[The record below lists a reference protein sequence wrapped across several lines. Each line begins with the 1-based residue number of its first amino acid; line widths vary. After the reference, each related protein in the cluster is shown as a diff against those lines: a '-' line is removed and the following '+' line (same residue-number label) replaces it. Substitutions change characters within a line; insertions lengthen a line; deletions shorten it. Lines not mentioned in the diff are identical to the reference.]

1 MTNPRR
7 YLTRM
12 IVFVVAVAV
21 IVVGLSATLLQAFR
35 ANPELNG
42 FIVGVLVLGI
52 GYIFHQVWSL
62 NREVAWIESFRT
74 GQPGMSVQASPRL
87 LAPMSAML
95 GERGQKFSLSAMAM
109 RSLLDGISSRLD
121 EKRDISRYLI
131 GLLIFLGLLGTF
143 YGLIQTIES
152 VADVIGGL
160 TVQSGDLGG
169 VFDKLKSGLEKPLQG
184 MGTAFSTS
192 LFGLAGSLVLGFLEL
207 QAGQA
212 QNIFY
217 NDLEDWLSGQTRLS
231 SGSLVADGEG
241 GGGVP
246 AYVQA
251 LLEQSADS
259 LESLQRTIDRGE
271 ESRITANN
279 NITNLAEK
287 LSMLTDQMRTEQSL
301 MMKLAESQLELKPIL
316 SRLAEGQASGG
327 FGDDGVRS
335 HVRNIDVHLARLH
348 EELATG
354 RAETVQELRTEI
366 RVLSRTLAAIA
377 EKAAR

>member
-1 MTNPRR
+1 MSNPRR
-7 YLTRM
+7 FLTRM
-12 IVFVVAVAV
+12 LFFVITVAV
-21 IVVGLSATLLQAFR
+21 IVAALSATLLKAFS

-42 FIVGVLVLGI
+42 FILGVLALGI
-52 GYIFHQVWSL
+52 IYIFHQVWSL
-62 NREVAWIESFRT
+62 NREVNWIESFRT
-74 GQPGMSVQASPRL
+74 GRPGMSVQAAPRL
-87 LAPMSAML
+87 LAPMAAML

-109 RSLLDGISSRLD
+109 RSLLDGISARLD

-152 VADVIGGL
+152 VAEVIGGL
-160 TVQSGDLGG
+160 SVHTGDLGG
-169 VFDKLKSGLEKPLQG
+169 VFNKLKSGLEKPLQG

-212 QNIFY
+212 QNIFF

-231 SGSLVADGEG
+231 TGALSGDGESV
-241 GGGVP
+241 GVP

-271 ESRITANN
+271 ESRITANA
-279 NITNLAEK
+279 NITTLAEK

-316 SRLAEGQASGG
+316 ARLADAQAGSA

>member
-12 IVFVVAVAV
+12 LVFVIAVAV
-21 IVVGLSATLLQAFR
+21 IVVALWPALHKAFI
-35 ANPELNG
+35 ANPALNAL
-42 FIVGVLVLGI
+42 IISVLGLGI
-52 GYIFHQVWSL
+52 AYIFHQVWSL
-62 NREVAWIESFRT
+62 NREVNWIQSFRT
-74 GQPGMSVQASPRL
+74 GRPGMSVQASPRL
-87 LAPMSAML
+87 LAPMAAML

-109 RSLLDGISSRLD
+109 RSVLDGIYARLD

-143 YGLIQTIES
+143 YGLLLTIDS
-152 VADVIGGL
+152 VADVIAGL
-160 TVQSGDLGG
+160 SVQTGDLGA
-169 VFDKLKSGLEKPLQG
+169 VFNDLKGGLERPLKG

-192 LFGLAGSLVLGFLEL
+192 LFGLSGSLVLGFLEL

-217 NDLEDWLSGQTRLS
+217 NDLEDWLSGQTRLA
-231 SGSLVADGEG
+231 SGSLLADGDH

-279 NITNLAEK
+279 NITTLAEK

-316 SRLAEGQASGG
+316 SRLADGQAGG

>member
-12 IVFVVAVAV
+12 LIFVIAVAFVVAA
-21 IVVGLSATLLQAFR
+21 LWPTLHGAFM
-35 ANPELNG
+35 ANPALNAL
-42 FIVGVLVLGI
+42 IISVLGLGI
-52 GYIFHQVWSL
+52 AYIFHQVWSL
-62 NREVAWIESFRT
+62 YREVNWIESFRT
-74 GQPGMSVQASPRL
+74 GRPGMSVQASPRL
-87 LAPMSAML
+87 LAPMATML
-95 GERGQKFSLSAMAM
+95 GERGQKFSLSALAL
-109 RSLLDGISSRLD
+109 RSVLDGIAARLD

-143 YGLIQTIES
+143 YGLLLTIDS
-152 VADVIGGL
+152 VADVIAGL
-160 TVQSGDLGG
+160 SVQSGDLGA
-169 VFDKLKSGLEKPLQG
+169 VFDDLKRGLGKPLKG

-217 NDLEDWLSGQTRLS
+217 NDLEDWLSSQTRLASGVLS
-231 SGSLVADGEG
+231 SDGEI
-241 GGGVP
+241 GGVP

-251 LLEQSADS
+251 LLGQTADS
-259 LESLQRTIDRGE
+259 LESLQRTIHRGE
-271 ESRITANN
+271 ESRITANS
-279 NITNLAEK
+279 NITVLAEK
-287 LSMLTDQMRTEQSL
+287 LSRLTDQMRTEQSL
-301 MMKLAESQLELKPIL
+301 MMKLAESQLELKPIRA
-316 SRLAEGQASGG
+316 RLADGQVSGG

>member
-12 IVFVVAVAV
+12 LIFVLAVALV
-21 IVVGLSATLLQAFR
+21 LVVLWPDLHNAFM
-35 ANPELNG
+35 ANPTLNAL
-42 FIVGVLVLGI
+42 IIGVLVLGI
-52 GYIFHQVWSL
+52 AYIFHQVWSL
-62 NREVAWIESFRT
+62 NREVNWIESFRT
-74 GQPGMSVQASPRL
+74 GRPGMSVQASPRL
-87 LAPMSAML
+87 LAPMATML
-95 GERGQKFSLSAMAM
+95 GERGQNFSLSAMAM
-109 RSLLDGISSRLD
+109 RSVLDGIAARLD

-143 YGLIQTIES
+143 YGLLLTIDS
-152 VADVIGGL
+152 VADVIAGL
-160 TVQSGDLGG
+160 SIQAGDLGT
-169 VFDKLKSGLEKPLQG
+169 VFDKLKTGLGKPLKG

-217 NDLEDWLSGQTRLS
+217 NDLEDWLSSQTRLG
-231 SGSLVADGEG
+231 SGVLSGDIESA
-241 GGGVP
+241 GVP

-279 NITNLAEK
+279 NITILAEK

-316 SRLAEGQASGG
+316 SRLADGPIGG
-327 FGDDGVRS
+327 SFNDDGVRS